1 MLKGDTMID
10 EAERAIHDKTGDDI
24 RSEAIYGGSAYRYGL
39 PDCLAVD
46 RCLKRMKDVEDA

>member
-1 MLKGDTMID
+1 MLIGDTMID